1 MERHRLEFSNGAAIE
16 VNAGEKLSESLDVTN
31 SPILF
36 GCRTGICATCLVQVL
51 GGMENLS
58 PLTEDEE
65 EVLEI
70 YADDRPACRL
80 SCQLRLSGPAKLAYI
95 GK

>member
-1 MERHRLEFSNGAAIE
+1 MTRHRIEFSNGAAIE
-16 VNAGEKLSESLDVTN
+16 VNEGEKLSESLDVTN

-36 GCRTGICATCLVQVL
+36 GCRTGICATCLVEVIE
-51 GGMENLS
+51 GMENLPPIS
-58 PLTEDEE
+58 EDEE

-70 YADDRPACRL
+70 YADQENCRL
-80 SCQLRLSGPAKLAYI
+80 SCQLHLTGPAKLAYI